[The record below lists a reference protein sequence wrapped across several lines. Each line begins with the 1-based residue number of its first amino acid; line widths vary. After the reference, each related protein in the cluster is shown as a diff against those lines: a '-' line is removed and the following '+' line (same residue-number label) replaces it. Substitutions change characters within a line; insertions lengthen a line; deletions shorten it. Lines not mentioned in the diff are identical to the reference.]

1 MEGTMRGKLLLAV
14 LAVVALVI
22 ASSRV
27 EAQTDTGRISGA
39 VTDPQGGVMPGV
51 SVTATNV
58 TNGFA
63 RTTAT
68 DAKGTFV
75 IANLPPAAYEVSYEL
90 AGFKQVKN
98 RLTVPAGGE
107 IAADA
112 KLELGAVTEQVNV
125 TATVETVNV
134 RTPQFQTTIT
144 TQQIA
149 ELPTLTRN
157 PYDLVAVAGN
167 VQSSPTEETDLAGVP
182 RGVGFSIN
190 GGRSADVNIL
200 LDGGDNNNVFDT
212 SVGQQIPLD
221 AVQEFSVITNNY
233 SAQFGRAA
241 GGIINVVTKSGSN
254 TLNGTAYEFFRN
266 EKLATNTPDNEAN
279 GIEKGQFHR
288 NQLGYSVG
296 GPIKKDKIHFFSS
309 LEYIGVRSTD
319 TLISWIPTPQFLAAS
334 AGTTQAYFNAYGK
347 GVTVNGPVLTRS
359 QVSGIVG
366 AGAGAFNN
374 LPADLPVFGR
384 VDQPL
389 SIDAGGGDPQNTYLA
404 VEKVDFSAGA
414 NSQASIRYA
423 LRNRKSEP
431 GTQSFSPYALYNTN
445 YTDHDHNLNASL
457 TRVWSLN
464 FTTQSKVVWN
474 QLDNEQPVNGPV
486 EPRLMMN
493 PTGPVRLQGYRIA
506 FPGYL
511 PFNPGN
517 DIPAGGPQK
526 LLQFYQDQTWLKGNH
541 DIRFGGSFVHI
552 NDDHT
557 FSAYNNAVEFLNT
570 TNNALTS
577 LNDFVFGSVLRYQKA
592 INPNG
597 YPGGTFTTP
606 VNAPSFTSFNRYN
619 EYALY
624 AQDNWRLSSRLTANL
639 GVRYEYYGPQQK
651 SDPKYDSNF
660 YYADANLNINTASP
674 QQIIDSVR
682 GGTVFPSNTSPVG
695 GLWKSDNNN
704 FAPRVGLA
712 WDVNGDGKQAVRGGY
727 GISYNRNFGNVT
739 YNVLFNP
746 PLYLVSTI
754 DSPNDVAFQPVYTD
768 NNGPFAGSGVTKPI
782 PPGSLRHIDQNIKNE
797 YVHLYGV
804 SWTKEVRT
812 GVTGSVEYNGSSGR
826 NLYDLADINKVGAAY
841 VYEGIGSPNQRPN
854 PLYGAFNTRGNRGKS
869 QYNGVVFSLE
879 GRNIKSTGLTLT
891 SHYTLSKAKDNLSA
905 TFSDGDNNGFFN
917 TGYLDAYNPM
927 LDYGNSGFDVRHR
940 VAISAIWNIPY
951 GGKSTLAGG
960 WLVNAIV
967 TARSGYPFS
976 VFDCTN
982 GGNYCMRA
990 VDPGNINKDATGG
1003 PATGNPNEFTL
1014 LDLSPLLGSAGSYF
1028 NPLTGNSDFGPYP
1041 ANMTARNA
1049 FRGPGYWNVD
1059 FVAGKRFYFAGNRA
1073 VMARLEVYDLFN
1085 HHNMYAH
1092 TDAADV
1098 SGATSVTGYLKD
1110 NRRMQ
1115 LGFKFEF

>member
-1 MEGTMRGKLLLAV
+1 
-14 LAVVALVI
+14 
-22 ASSRV
+22 
-27 EAQTDTGRISGA
+27 
-39 VTDPQGGVMPGV
+39 
-51 SVTATNV
+51 
-58 TNGFA
+58 
-63 RTTAT
+63 
-68 DAKGTFV
+68 
-75 IANLPPAAYEVSYEL
+75 
-90 AGFKQVKN
+90 
-98 RLTVPAGGE
+98 
-107 IAADA
+107 
-112 KLELGAVTEQVNV
+112 
-125 TATVETVNV
+125 
-134 RTPQFQTTIT
+134 
-144 TQQIA
+144 
-149 ELPTLTRN
+149 
-157 PYDLVAVAGN
+157 
-167 VQSSPTEETDLAGVP
+167 
-182 RGVGFSIN
+182 
-190 GGRSADVNIL
+190 
-200 LDGGDNNNVFDT
+200 VFDT
-212 SVGQQIPLD
+212 SVGQQVPLD
-221 AVQEFSVITNNY
+221 AVQEFSVITNNF

-254 TLNGTAYEFFRN
+254 AFTGTAYEFFRN

-279 GIEKGQFHR
+279 GIAKGQFKR
-288 NQLGYSVG
+288 NQTGYSIG
-296 GPIKKDKIHFFSS
+296 GPIKKDKMHFFSS

-319 TLISWIPTPQFLAAS
+319 TLISWVPTPQFLAAS
-334 AGTTQAYFNAYGK
+334 AASTQSYFNAYGK
-347 GVTVNGPVLTRS
+347 GVTINGPVLTRS

-374 LPADLPVFGR
+374 LPADLAVFGR

-389 SIDAGGGDPQNTYLA
+389 SIDAGGGDPQDTYLA
-404 VEKVDFSAGA
+404 VEKVDFSVGS

-423 LRNRKSEP
+423 MRNRKSEP

-445 YTDHDHNLNASL
+445 YTDNDHNINASL
-457 TRVWSLN
+457 TRVWSLS

-474 QLDNEQPVNGPV
+474 RLDNEQPVNGPG

-493 PTGPVRLQGYRIA
+493 PSGPIRLQGYRIA

-541 DIRFGGSFVHI
+541 DLRFGGSFVHI
-552 NDDHT
+552 QDDHT
-557 FSAYNNAVEFLNT
+557 FSAYNNAVEALNT
-570 TNNALTS
+570 TNNALVS
-577 LNDFVFGSVLRYQKA
+577 LNNFVLGSVSRFQKA

-606 VNAPSFTSFNRYN
+606 VAAPSFTSFNRYN
-619 EYALY
+619 EYAVY
-624 AQDNWRLSSRLTANL
+624 AQDNWHIASRLTANL
-639 GVRYEYYGPQQK
+639 GMRYEYFGPQQK

-660 YYADANLNINTASP
+660 YYADPSLNISTASP

-695 GLWKSDNNN
+695 ALWNSDNNN

-712 WDVNGDGKQAVRGGY
+712 WDVNGDGKQAIRGGY

-782 PPGSLRHIDQNIKNE
+782 PPGSLRHVDQNIKNE

-804 SWTKEVRT
+804 SWTKEVRS
-812 GVTGSVEYNGSSGR
+812 GVTAGVEYNGSSGR
-826 NLYDLADINKVGAAY
+826 NLYDLADINKVGAAF
-841 VYEGIGSPNQRPN
+841 VYEGIGTPTQRPN
-854 PLYGAFNTRGNRGKS
+854 TLYGAFNTRGNRGES

-879 GRNIKSTGLTLT
+879 GRNIKQTGLTMT

-917 TGYLDAYNPM
+917 LGYLDAFDPM

-940 VAISAIWNIPY
+940 VSVSAIWNLPW
-951 GGKSTLAGG
+951 GGRNTLAGG
-960 WLVNAIV
+960 WLINAIV

-982 GGNYCMRA
+982 GANYCMRA
-990 VDPGNINKDATGG
+990 VDPGNISKDATGG
-1003 PATGNPNEFTL
+1003 PATANPNEYTL
-1014 LDLSPLLGSAGSYF
+1014 LDLSPLLPTAGSYV
-1028 NPLTGNSDFGPYP
+1028 NPKTGNSDFGPYP
-1041 ANMTARNA
+1041 GNMTERNA

-1059 FVAGKRFYFAGNRA
+1059 FVAGKRFYFSGNKA
-1073 VMARLEVYDLFN
+1073 VMARIEVYDLFN

-1092 TDAADV
+1092 TDAADI
-1098 SGATSVTGYLKD
+1098 SGATAVNGYLKD